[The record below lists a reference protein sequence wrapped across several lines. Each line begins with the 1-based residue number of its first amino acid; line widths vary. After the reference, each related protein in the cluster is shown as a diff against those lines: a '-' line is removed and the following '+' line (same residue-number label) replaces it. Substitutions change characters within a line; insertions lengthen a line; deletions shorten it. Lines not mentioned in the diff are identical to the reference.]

1 MVAIFSVGLLSLCL
15 VFPPAVDV
23 AVAVTI
29 GAVVPLL
36 LSCFLA
42 KRLRRAC
49 LTANDI
55 GLLLE
60 LPVPPGGNQVTCI
73 LIVAYLPVLYPCSLQ
88 KIC

>member
-55 GLLLE
+55 GLLE
-60 LPVPPGGNQVTCI
+60 PPVPPGGNQVTCI